1 MIPIYE
7 PKPLGALGHD
17 GDELRIGWA
26 SWDRRE
32 KSIKYCYL
40 ATNRRIART
49 SPEVPMW
56 ILVEMV
62 KYALEKN
69 ELSVEQCKELQ
80 DALVQRR

>member
-7 PKPLGALGHD
+7 PKPLGHD
-17 GDELRIGWA
+17 GDDLRIGWA
-26 SWDRRE
+26 SWDSRK
-32 KSIKYCYL
+32 KSIKYCYR
-40 ATNRRIART
+40 ATNGRIART

-69 ELSVEQCKELQ
+69 ELSVEQRKELQ
-80 DALVQRR
+80 DALVHRR